1 MTEKLCFPFVK
12 ELLPTH
18 SFYLNAKAFKLNMP
32 GGMTYLGSRYKFK
45 TFRIFPPAAE
55 GQVSGYGRLWLLRNK
70 EPYQSAP
77 NWAMQRLF
85 HTQDLKINVIAIER
99 SPPGTTTDKPPHSY
113 RLLWPQHWTVMDL
126 HQDREHTPLGK
137 GNAAINFFHDSTVMK
152 H

>member
-1 MTEKLCFPFVK
+1 
-12 ELLPTH
+12 
-18 SFYLNAKAFKLNMP
+18 
-32 GGMTYLGSRYKFK
+32 MTYLGSRYKFE

-113 RLLWPQHWTVMDL
+113 RLLWPQH
-126 HQDREHTPLGK
+126 
-137 GNAAINFFHDSTVMK
+137 
-152 H
+152 